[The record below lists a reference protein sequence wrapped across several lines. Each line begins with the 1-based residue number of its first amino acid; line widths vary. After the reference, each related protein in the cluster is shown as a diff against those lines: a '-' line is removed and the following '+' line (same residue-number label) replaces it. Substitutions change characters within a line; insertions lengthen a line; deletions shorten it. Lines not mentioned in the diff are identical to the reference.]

1 MAQGRALLSN
11 MVAVAGGKAAAAVAG
26 LLTIMVLT
34 RHLGPHDFG
43 YYRTVLTYSAFAA
56 VLADLGIY
64 FVGLREMSRP
74 GADVSRVIGT
84 AFLLRLV
91 STALVLLVT
100 SAFALLLPYDAEV
113 KRGIFLGSL
122 IYVGFQAN
130 EFLTGVFQRVMK
142 QAGNALAE
150 AAGAFTTLLAVWLLA
165 QLDAGFMTML
175 CGTLLGAAVAL
186 TISWILARRLI
197 PFRLSFDLPLWR
209 NYMTAAMPIAG
220 SQILTMAMLRGDTL
234 LLSLMKPATHVGLY
248 GVPTKM
254 FELATTLPYMFSGLV
269 MPSLTAAGAPGS
281 PTAGQFSK
289 ILSNS
294 LDAMLMYGVGVI
306 LALSICAPQILTFIS
321 GEQFVDGAPA
331 LMILSFAA
339 TLTALSFVVRFALI
353 ALDRSRLVLIAD
365 AAACA
370 IALAAYFILIPQF
383 SFVGA
388 ASGTCIAEGAILV
401 GMLWGV
407 RRAGHPLPSFKT
419 APKTILAGVLAAAAI
434 YGLEYIGLYWL
445 LALAIGGA
453 CYVGLLALFGAIPRE
468 LIASLRQRQGTADEQ
483 ETEAA
488 RISRRDS
495 NAPRRRPP
503 RPRVAIINQP
513 QDGIVASDEQRGS
526 VAIVNWELAKRLA
539 KRFDVVVYAP
549 LAKGQRRAERWS
561 SIEIRRI
568 PYVAEK
574 VHKAIQLFAGQ
585 LRTRKPYFDTKLYYR
600 EYFTGLAADLRM
612 RPADI
617 VHLPQVLQFAP
628 LLRAST
634 PHAKIVLHMHQDELA
649 LLDEHPLRER
659 LESIDS
665 IVTVSDWVTRRAA
678 ERFPAFASRM
688 QTIGN
693 GVDIA
698 RFHPG
703 ATPPP
708 TTGPVRLLFV
718 GRISPDKGVHVLVE
732 AFERLASERSDVT
745 LDIVGKPGMLP
756 FDVLGLLLRD
766 DPQFG
771 GLAEFYGHSR
781 LLDGLLAALRTQRSS
796 YFDLLMSQLSPNAA
810 ARVRFHGT
818 IPFTELLALYQQAH
832 LLVLPSIW
840 NESYGMP
847 VAEAMAC
854 GVPVLASNCGG
865 VPELLEQGITG
876 ELVPRGDVDGLLSAL
891 RQLTGNRARLAEMGR
906 AARRRA
912 ELLTWD
918 RSAERLAH
926 VYDALVAAQPAPL
939 VVRRTEDATSACG

>member
-100 SAFALLLPYDAEV
+100 SLFALLLPYDLEV

-130 EFLTGVFQRVMK
+130 EFLTAVFQRVMK

-150 AAGAFTTLLAVWLLA
+150 AAGAFTTLLAVWVLA

-175 CGTLLGAAVAL
+175 CGTLLGAGVAL

-197 PFRLSFDLPLWR
+197 PFRLSFNLPLWR
-209 NYMTAAMPIAG
+209 NYMTSAMPIAG
-220 SQILTMAMLRGDTL
+220 SQVLTMAMLRGDTL
-234 LLSLMKPATHVGLY
+234 LLSLLKPAAHVGLY

-269 MPSLTAAGAPGS
+269 MPSLTAAGASGS

-289 ILSNS
+289 ILGNS

-306 LALSICAPQILTFIS
+306 LALSICAPQILTLIS
-321 GEQFVDGAPA
+321 GDAFVDGAPA
-331 LMILSFAA
+331 LVILSFAA

-370 IALAAYFILIPQF
+370 IALGAYFILIPQF
-383 SFVGA
+383 SFIGA
-388 ASGTCIAEGAILV
+388 AIGTTIAEGAILI

-407 RRAGHPLPSFKT
+407 RRAGHPLPSFKN
-419 APKTILAGVLAAAAI
+419 APKTILAGALAAAAI
-434 YGLEYIGLYWL
+434 YGLEYIGLFWL

-453 CYVGLLALFGAIPRE
+453 LYVGLLALFGAIPRE
-468 LIASLRQRQGTADEQ
+468 LIASLRQRNSKADEQ
-483 ETEAA
+483 GSDAA
-488 RISRRDS
+488 RIARFNS
-495 NAPRRRPP
+495 NAPRRRPT

-513 QDGIVASDEQRGS
+513 QDGILASDEQRGS

-549 LAKGQRRAERWS
+549 LAKGQPRVERWNC
-561 SIEIRRI
+561 IEIRRI
-568 PYVAEK
+568 PFVAEK

-600 EYFTGLAADLRM
+600 EYFSGVARDLRT

-628 LLRAST
+628 LLRAAA
-634 PHAKIVLHMHQDELA
+634 PNAKIVLHMHQDELA
-649 LLDEHPLRER
+649 LLDENPLRAR
-659 LESIDS
+659 LESIDGV
-665 IVTVSDWVTRRAA
+665 VTVSEWVTRRAA
-678 ERFPAFASRM
+678 GRFPALASRIH
-688 QTIGN
+688 TIGN

-718 GRISPDKGVHVLVE
+718 GRISPDKGVHVLLE
-732 AFERLASERSDVT
+732 AFERLVSEGADVT

-756 FDVLGLLLRD
+756 FDVLGLLLRN
-766 DPQFG
+766 DPQLG
-771 GLAEFYGHSR
+771 GLGEFYGRSR
-781 LLDGLLAALRTQRSS
+781 LEGLLAALRAQRHS
-796 YFDLLMSQLSPNAA
+796 YLDSLTSHLSPAAA
-810 ARVRFHGT
+810 ARVHVHGT
-818 IPFTELLALYQQAH
+818 IPFTELLSLYQRSH

-854 GVPVLASNCGG
+854 GVPVLASDCGG
-865 VPELLEQGITG
+865 VPELLEQGISG
-876 ELVPRGDVDGLLSAL
+876 ELVARGDVDGLLSAL
-891 RQLTGNRARLAEMGR
+891 RELTGNRARLAEMGR
-906 AARRRA
+906 SARRRA

-918 RSAERLAH
+918 RSAERLGDI
-926 VYDALVAAQPAPL
+926 YDALVEADPTPL
-939 VVRRTEDATSACG
+939 VVRRTEDATSAYG

>member
-26 LLTIMVLT
+26 LLTLMVLT

-43 YYRTVLTYSAFAA
+43 YYRTVLTYAAFAA

-91 STALVLLVT
+91 STALVMLVT
-100 SAFALLLPYDAEV
+100 SLLALMLPYDAEV
-113 KRGIFLGSL
+113 KQGIFLGAL

-142 QAGNALAE
+142 QGGNALAE
-150 AAGAFTTLLAVWLLA
+150 AAGAFSTLLAVWLLA
-165 QLDAGFMTML
+165 QLNAGFMVML
-175 CGTLLGAAVAL
+175 CGTLFGSAVAL
-186 TISWILARRLI
+186 AISWTLARRLI
-197 PFRLSFDLPLWR
+197 PFRLRFDLPLWR
-209 NYMTAAMPIAG
+209 GYMTSAMPIAG

-234 LLSLMKPATHVGLY
+234 LLSLLKPAAHVGLY
-248 GVPTKM
+248 GVPAKM
-254 FELATTLPYMFSGLV
+254 FELATTLPYMFSGLM
-269 MPSLTAAGAPGS
+269 MPSLTAAAAPGS
-281 PTAGQFSK
+281 STAGQFTK
-289 ILSNS
+289 ILGNS

-306 LALSICAPQILTFIS
+306 LALSLCAPQILTLIA
-321 GEQFVDGAPA
+321 GTEFVDGAPA
-331 LMILSFAA
+331 LVILSFAA

-370 IALAAYFILIPQF
+370 IALVAYLVLIPRF
-383 SFVGA
+383 SFIGA
-388 ASGTCIAEGAILV
+388 AIGTTIAEGAILV

-407 RRAGHPLPSFKT
+407 RRAGQPLPSV
-419 APKTILAGVLAAAAI
+419 ANLPKTLLAGALAAGAMF
-434 YGLEYIGLYWL
+434 GLQHLGLYWL
-445 LALAIGGA
+445 VALAIGGA
-453 CYVGLLALFGAIPRE
+453 LYLGLLALSGAIPRE
-468 LIASLRQRQGTADEQ
+468 LIMSLRQRKTGASD
-483 ETEAA
+483 APGSA
-488 RISRRDS
+488 RIARLSASGSRR
-495 NAPRRRPP
+495 RGQG
-503 RPRVAIINQP
+503 PRVAIINQP
-513 QDGIVASDEQRGS
+513 QDGILAEDEQRGS

-539 KRFDVVVYAP
+539 KRFEVVVYAP
-549 LAKGQRRAERWS
+549 LRKGQRGSERWNG
-561 SIEIRRI
+561 IEIRRV

-585 LRTRKPYFDTKLYYR
+585 LRTRTPYFDSKLYYR
-600 EYFTGLAADLRM
+600 EYFSGVARDLRT

-628 LLRAST
+628 LLRAGA
-634 PHAKIVLHMHQDELA
+634 PNAKIVLHMHQDELA

-659 LESIDS
+659 LESIDDV
-665 IVTVSDWVTRRAA
+665 VTVSDWVTRRAA
-678 ERFPAFASRM
+678 QRFPELASRIH
-688 QTIGN
+688 TIGN
-693 GVDIA
+693 GVDIE

-703 ATPPP
+703 PTPTPMM
-708 TTGPVRLLFV
+708 GPLRLLFV
-718 GRISPDKGVHVLVE
+718 GRISPDKGVHILME
-732 AFERLASERSDVT
+732 AFDRLAKERQDVT

-756 FDVLGLLLRD
+756 FDVLGLLLRN
-766 DPQFG
+766 DPQLG
-771 GLAEFYGHSR
+771 GLGEFYGRSR
-781 LLDGLLAALRTQRSS
+781 VEGLKAALRGHSRSYVDTLAS
-796 YFDLLMSQLSPNAA
+796 RLSPTAA
-810 ARVRFHGT
+810 ARVRLHGT
-818 IPFTELLALYQQAH
+818 IPFPDLLALYQQSH

-865 VPELLEQGITG
+865 VPELLELGISG
-876 ELVPRGDVDGLLSAL
+876 ELVARGDVEGLLGAL
-891 RQLTGNRARLAEMGR
+891 RELTSDRARLAQMGR
-906 AARRRA
+906 AARHRA

-918 RSAERLAH
+918 RSADRLGH
-926 VYDALVAAQPAPL
+926 IYDALVDGPPTPL
-939 VVRRTEDATSACG
+939 VVRRTEDATSAYG

>member
-1 MAQGRALLSN
+1 MAAKRRVTYMAQGRALLSN

-56 VLADLGIY
+56 VLADFGIY

-74 GADVSRVIGT
+74 NADVSRVIGT

-91 STALVLLVT
+91 STAIVLLVT
-100 SAFALLLPYDAEV
+100 SLLALLLPYDAEV

-142 QAGNALAE
+142 QGGNALAE

-186 TISWILARRLI
+186 TISWVLARRLI

-209 NYMTAAMPIAG
+209 HYMTSAMPIAG

-234 LLSLMKPATHVGLY
+234 LLSLMKPAAHVGLY
-248 GVPTKM
+248 GVPSKM

-289 ILSNS
+289 ILGSS

-306 LALSICAPQILTFIS
+306 LALSICAPQILTLIS
-321 GEQFVDGAPA
+321 GTEFVDGAPA
-331 LMILSFAA
+331 LVILSFAA

-353 ALDRSRLVLIAD
+353 ALDRARLVLIAD

-383 SFVGA
+383 SFIGA
-388 ASGTCIAEGAILV
+388 AVGTTLAEGAILV

-407 RRAGHPLPSFKT
+407 RRAGQPLPSFRN
-419 APKTILAGVLAAAAI
+419 APKTILAGALAAAAI
-434 YGLEYIGLYWL
+434 YGLEYLGLHWL

-453 CYVGLLALFGAIPRE
+453 LYLGLLALFGAIPRE
-468 LIASLRQRQGTADEQ
+468 LIAGLRTKSDPARASRFNAA
-483 ETEAA
+483 AA
-488 RISRRDS
+488 RRRTHG
-495 NAPRRRPP
+495 
-503 RPRVAIINQP
+503 PRVAIINQP

-549 LAKGQRRAERWS
+549 RLPGQVRCERWG

-568 PYVAEK
+568 PFVATT
-574 VHKAIQLFAGQ
+574 VHKAVQLFAGQ
-585 LRTRKPYFDTKLYYR
+585 LRTRRPYFDTKLYYR
-600 EYFTGLAADLRM
+600 EYFTGLARDLRTN
-612 RPADI
+612 PVDI
-617 VHLPQVLQFAP
+617 VHLPQVLQYAP
-628 LLRAST
+628 LLRNAA
-634 PHAKIVLHMHQDELA
+634 PNAKIVLHMHQDELA
-649 LLDEHPLRER
+649 LLDEHPLRAR
-659 LESIDS
+659 LESLDG
-665 IVTVSDWVTRRAA
+665 IVTVSEWVTRRAVQ
-678 ERFPAFASRM
+678 RFPTLAARVH
-688 QTIGN
+688 TIGN
-693 GVDIA
+693 GVDIE
-698 RFHPG
+698 RFHPD
-703 ATPPP
+703 AVPPA

-718 GRISPDKGVHVLVE
+718 GRISPDKGVHVLME
-732 AFERLASERSDVT
+732 AFDRLAQERSDVT
-745 LDIVGKPGMLP
+745 LDVVGKPGMLP
-756 FDVLGLLLRD
+756 FDVLGLLLRN
-766 DPQFG
+766 DPQLG
-771 GLAEFYGHSR
+771 GLGEFYGRSR
-781 LLDGLLAALRTQRSS
+781 FDGLLAALRGQRRS
-796 YFDLLMSQLSPNAA
+796 YFDALTAQLSPTAA

-818 IPFTELLALYQQAH
+818 IPFTDLLALYQQSH

-865 VPELLEQGITG
+865 VPELLEQGISG
-876 ELVPRGDVDGLLSAL
+876 ELLARGDVDGLLRML
-891 RQLTGNRARLAEMGR
+891 RELTGNRARLADMAC

-918 RSAERLAH
+918 RSAERLGQ
-926 VYDALVAAQPAPL
+926 VYDALVEAQPAPL
-939 VVRRTEDATSACG
+939 VVRRTEDATTACG

>member
-1 MAQGRALLSN
+1 MAQSRALLSN

-84 AFLLRLV
+84 AFLLRLA

-100 SAFALLLPYDAEV
+100 SLIALLLPYDPEV
-113 KRGIFLGSL
+113 KRGIFLGAL

-142 QAGNALAE
+142 QGGNALAE
-150 AAGAFTTLLAVWLLA
+150 AAGACATLLAVWLLA
-165 QLDAGFMTML
+165 QFDAGFMVML
-175 CGTLLGAAVAL
+175 LGTLFGAAVAL
-186 TISWILARRLI
+186 GISWTLARRLI
-197 PFRLSFDLPLWR
+197 PFRLRFDLPLWR

-234 LLSLMKPATHVGLY
+234 LLSLMKPAAHVGLY

-254 FELATTLPYMFSGLV
+254 FELVTTLPYMFSGLM

-289 ILSNS
+289 ILGSS
-294 LDAMLMYGVGVI
+294 LDAMLMYGIGIV
-306 LALSICAPQILTFIS
+306 LALSICAPQILTLIS
-321 GEQFVDGAPA
+321 GPQFAAGAPA
-331 LMILSFAA
+331 LVILSFAA

-370 IALAAYFILIPQF
+370 VALLAYFILIPRF
-383 SFVGA
+383 SFIGA
-388 ASGTCIAEGAILV
+388 AIGTTIAEGAILV

-407 RRAGHPLPSFKT
+407 RRAGHPLPRFKNGL
-419 APKTILAGVLAAAAI
+419 KTVVAGALAAGAI
-434 YGLEYIGLYWL
+434 YGLEHAGLHWL

-453 CYVGLLALFGAIPRE
+453 LYVGLLALFGAIPRE
-468 LIASLRQRQGTADEQ
+468 LIASLRQKSGPTGVARLNAR
-483 ETEAA
+483 AA
-488 RISRRDS
+488 RRRT
-495 NAPRRRPP
+495 RG
-503 RPRVAIINQP
+503 PRVAIINQP

-539 KRFDVVVYAP
+539 KCFDVVVYAP
-549 LAKGQRRAERWS
+549 LLRGQRRRERWGS
-561 SIEIRRI
+561 LEIRRI
-568 PYVAEK
+568 PHVATK
-574 VHKAIQLFAGQ
+574 VHKAVQLIAGQ
-585 LRTRKPYFDTKLYYR
+585 LRTRTPYFDSMLYYR
-600 EYFTGLAADLRM
+600 EYFSGVARDLRT

-628 LLRAST
+628 LLRTGA
-634 PHAKIVLHMHQDELA
+634 PGAKIVLHMHQDELA

-665 IVTVSDWVTRRAA
+665 VVTVSDWVTRRAVS
-678 ERFPAFASRM
+678 RFPALAGRIH
-688 QTIGN
+688 TIGN
-693 GVDIA
+693 GVDID
-698 RFHPG
+698 RFCPG
-703 ATPPP
+703 ENAPAA
-708 TTGPVRLLFV
+708 TGPVRLLFV
-718 GRISPDKGVHVLVE
+718 GRISPDKGVHVLLQ
-732 AFERLASERSDVT
+732 AFARLASEQPDVT

-766 DPQFG
+766 DPQLA
-771 GLAEFYGHSR
+771 GLGEFYGRSR
-781 LLDGLLAALRTQRSS
+781 LDAVRAVLRGQRRS
-796 YFDLLMSQLSPNAA
+796 YFDTLMAQLPPHAA
-810 ARVRFHGT
+810 ARVTFHG
-818 IPFTELLALYQQAH
+818 IVPFAELLALYRRSH

-854 GVPVLASNCGG
+854 GVPVLASDCGG
-865 VPELLEQGITG
+865 VPELLEPGISG
-876 ELVPRGDVDGLLSAL
+876 ALVARGDLEALLGALRELVADRA
-891 RQLTGNRARLAEMGR
+891 QLAAMGR

-918 RSAERLAH
+918 RSAEKLSR
-926 VYDALVAAQPAPL
+926 VYDALVDAQASPL
-939 VVRRTEDATSACG
+939 VARRAEDATSAYG